1 MSKRVVVIGGGIA
14 GLAAAHRL
22 VELGHTPTLL
32 EASDRLGGSIGTERT
47 GGFVVERGADAFIT
61 DKPWALALCERL
73 GISDQLV
80 GTQPGERRTHVV
92 HRGRLQPLPEGFLL
106 LAPTSLGPLARSSLF
121 SLPGKLRM
129 ALDLVIPA
137 RRDGGDESLA
147 SFVRRRLG
155 GEALERVADALVG
168 GIYTADPE
176 KLSLA
181 ATMPRFLAME
191 RTHGSVIRGLRA
203 TAGTTTGSGA
213 RYGLFAAHRDGMGGF
228 VDAIA
233 ARLPDS
239 TVQLRTAVESIDVT
253 DARWQV
259 RAGGTTLVADGIVV
273 ATPSYV
279 ASRLL
284 APLDATLASD
294 LDAIAYASSAT
305 VTLGY
310 RATDVPRDLPG
321 FGFVVPFS
329 EGRPL
334 LACTFASRKFAGR
347 APAGHELIRAFVGG
361 ARRPDLAALDE
372 PALVALVRDELRALL
387 GISGEPVLVR
397 TQRYTRAMPQYAV
410 GHLDRVAAIE
420 ARVATLPGLA
430 LAGAAYRGVGIPDCV
445 RSGEAAADAI
455 G

>member
-22 VELGHTPTLL
+22 VELGHAPTLL
-32 EASDRLGGSIGTERT
+32 EASDRLGGSVGTERVD
-47 GGFVVERGADAFIT
+47 GFVVERGADAFIT
-61 DKPWALALCERL
+61 DKPWALALCERI
-73 GISDQLV
+73 GIADQLIS
-80 GTQPGERRTHVV
+80 TQPGERRTHVV
-92 HRGRLQPLPEGFLL
+92 HDGRLYPLPEGFLL
-106 LAPTSLGPLARSSLF
+106 LAPTSLAPLATSSLF

-155 GEALERVADALVG
+155 REALDRVADALVG

-176 KLSLA
+176 TLSLA

-191 RTHGSVIRGLRA
+191 RSHGSIIRGLRA
-203 TAGTTTGSGA
+203 SAGKTTGSGA
-213 RYGLFAAHRDGMGGF
+213 RYGLFAAHAEGMGAI

-239 TVQLRTAVESIDVT
+239 AVHLRTTVESIDVT

-259 RAGGTTLVADGIVV
+259 RAGGTTLDADSVIL
-273 ATPSYV
+273 ATPSFV
-279 ASRLL
+279 SARLL
-284 APLDATLASD
+284 ERLDAPLARE
-294 LDAIAYASSAT
+294 LDAVAYASSAT

-310 RATDVPRDLPG
+310 RSADVPRDLPG
-321 FGFVVPFS
+321 FGFVVPFA
-329 EGRPL
+329 ENRPL
-334 LACTFASRKFAGR
+334 LAATFASRKWAGR
-347 APAGHELIRAFVGG
+347 APAGHELIRGFVGG

-372 PALVALVRDELRALL
+372 PALIAVVRDELRALL
-387 GISGEPVLVR
+387 GIAAEPVLVR
-397 TQRYTRAMPQYAV
+397 TQRYVRAMPQYAV
-410 GHLDRVAAIE
+410 GHLDRVTTIE

-430 LAGAAYRGVGIPDCV
+430 LAGAAYRGVGIPDCI
-445 RSGEAAADAI
+445 RSGEAAADAVN
-455 G
+455 